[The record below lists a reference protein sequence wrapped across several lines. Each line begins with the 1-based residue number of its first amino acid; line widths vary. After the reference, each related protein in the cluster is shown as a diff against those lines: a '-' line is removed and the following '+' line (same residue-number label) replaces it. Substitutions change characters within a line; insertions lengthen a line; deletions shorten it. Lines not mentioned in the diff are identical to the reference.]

1 MKKKTGKMILL
12 TGVLCILSLAV
23 CACGKTEEA
32 SGTQEPQVA
41 QGEGIPEDDTEDD
54 VSAPK
59 PEADAEGTDAGN
71 EPESPEASPEP
82 QSGESS
88 SQGTDSTQKEQ
99 LEEQPEQQPEA
110 QSQSTSAASAEW
122 VDSTPNL
129 EGDIKELKDGQLTV
143 VEAITEKSDNGGD
156 IIVAPG
162 SGDDSEFNKIAVTYD
177 ENTLFAIQTIYDG
190 GARFEMSEATAADL
204 ASGQFIQVW
213 GSPSGSGLKA
223 TQICIVK
230 VA

>member
-1 MKKKTGKMILL
+1 MKKKTRKIILL

-32 SGTQEPQVA
+32 SDTPEPQVV
-41 QGEGIPEDDTEDD
+41 QGEPIPEDDAEDD
-54 VSAPK
+54 ASAPES
-59 PEADAEGTDAGN
+59 EADAEGTDTGN

-99 LEEQPEQQPEA
+99 PEA
-110 QSQSTSAASAEW
+110 QSQSTSGTSAEW

-156 IIVAPG
+156 IVVSPG
-162 SGDDSEFNKIAVTYD
+162 SGDDSEYNKIAVTYD
-177 ENTLFAIQTIYDG
+177 ENTLFAIKTIYDG
-190 GARFEMSEATAADL
+190 GARFEMSAATAADL

-213 GSPSGSGLKA
+213 GSSSGSGLKA

>member
-1 MKKKTGKMILL
+1 MKRKTGKMILL

-32 SGTQEPQVA
+32 SDTPEPQVV
-41 QGEGIPEDDTEDD
+41 QGEPIPEDDTEDD
-54 VSAPK
+54 ASAPE
-59 PEADAEGTDAGN
+59 PEADAEGTDTGN

-99 LEEQPEQQPEA
+99 PEA
-110 QSQSTSAASAEW
+110 QSQSTSGTSAEW

-156 IIVAPG
+156 IIVVPG
-162 SGDDSEFNKIAVTYD
+162 SEDDSEFNKIAVTYD

-190 GARFEMSEATAADL
+190 GARSEMSEATAADL

-213 GSPSGSGLKA
+213 GSSSGSGLKA

>member
-12 TGVLCILSLAV
+12 AGVLCILSLAV
-23 CACGKTEEA
+23 CACGKKEEA
-32 SGTQEPQVA
+32 SDTQEPQVV
-41 QGEGIPEDDTEDD
+41 QGEPIPEDDTEDD
-54 VSAPK
+54 ASAPE
-59 PEADAEGTDAGN
+59 PEADAEGTDTGN

-99 LEEQPEQQPEA
+99 PEA
-110 QSQSTSAASAEW
+110 QSQSTSGTSAEW

-156 IIVAPG
+156 IVVSPG
-162 SGDDSEFNKIAVTYD
+162 SGDDSEYNKIAVTYD

-190 GARFEMSEATAADL
+190 GARSEMSEATAADL
-204 ASGQFIQVW
+204 ASGQFIRVW
-213 GSPSGSGLKA
+213 GSSSGSGLKA

>member
-1 MKKKTGKMILL
+1 MKRKTGKMLLL

-23 CACGKTEEA
+23 CACGKTEDA
-32 SGTQEPQVA
+32 SDTQETQVV
-41 QGEGIPEDDTEDD
+41 QGEPIPENDTEDD
-54 VSAPK
+54 VSTPE
-59 PEADAEGTDAGN
+59 PEADAEGTDTGN

-99 LEEQPEQQPEA
+99 PEA
-110 QSQSTSAASAEW
+110 QSQSTSGTSAEW
-122 VDSTPNL
+122 VDSNPNL

-143 VEAITEKSDNGGD
+143 VENIITKSDNGGD
-156 IIVAPG
+156 IMVGPG

-204 ASGQFIQVW
+204 AVGQHLRVW
-213 GSPSGSGLKA
+213 GSSSGSGLKA
-223 TQICIVK
+223 TQICIVE

>member
-1 MKKKTGKMILL
+1 MKRKTGKMILL

-23 CACGKTEEA
+23 CACGKKEEA
-32 SGTQEPQVA
+32 SDTPEPQVV
-41 QGEGIPEDDTEDD
+41 QGEPIPEDDTEDD
-54 VSAPK
+54 ASAPE
-59 PEADAEGTDAGN
+59 PEADAEGTDTGN
-71 EPESPEASPEP
+71 EPESPEVSPEP

-88 SQGTDSTQKEQ
+88 SQGTDSAQKE
-99 LEEQPEQQPEA
+99 QPEA
-110 QSQSTSAASAEW
+110 QSQSTSGTSAEW
-122 VDSTPNL
+122 VDSTPSL

-143 VEAITEKSDNGGD
+143 VENIITKSDNGGD
-156 IIVAPG
+156 IMVGPG

-190 GARFEMSEATAADL
+190 GARSEMSAATAADL
-204 ASGQFIQVW
+204 ASGQFIKVW
-213 GSPSGSGLKA
+213 GSSSGSGLKA

>member
-1 MKKKTGKMILL
+1 MKKKAGKTILL

-32 SGTQEPQVA
+32 SDTQEPQVV
-41 QGEGIPEDDTEDD
+41 QGEPIPEDDTEDNA
-54 VSAPK
+54 SAPE
-59 PEADAEGTDAGN
+59 PEADAEGTDTGN
-71 EPESPEASPEP
+71 EPESPEALPEP

-99 LEEQPEQQPEA
+99 PEA
-110 QSQSTSAASAEW
+110 QSQSTSGTSAEW

-156 IIVAPG
+156 IIVSPSS
-162 SGDDSEFNKIAVTYD
+162 SGDDSEFNKIEVTYD

-190 GARFEMSEATAADL
+190 GARSEMSKAAAADL
-204 ASGQFIQVW
+204 ASGQFIRVW
-213 GSPSGSGLKA
+213 GSSSGSGLKA

>member
-1 MKKKTGKMILL
+1 MKRKTGKMLLL

-23 CACGKTEEA
+23 CACGKTED
-32 SGTQEPQVA
+32 SSDTQETQVV
-41 QGEGIPEDDTEDD
+41 QGEPIPENDTEDD
-54 VSAPK
+54 VSTPE
-59 PEADAEGTDAGN
+59 PEADAEGTDTGN

-99 LEEQPEQQPEA
+99 PEA
-110 QSQSTSAASAEW
+110 QSQSTSGTSAEW
-122 VDSTPNL
+122 VDSTPSL

-156 IIVAPG
+156 IIVVPG

-204 ASGQFIQVW
+204 AAGQHLRVW
-213 GSPSGSGLKA
+213 GSSSGSGLKA
-223 TQICIVK
+223 TQICIVE

>member
-1 MKKKTGKMILL
+1 MKKKAGKTILL

-32 SGTQEPQVA
+32 SDTQEPQVV
-41 QGEGIPEDDTEDD
+41 QGEPIPEDNTEDN
-54 VSAPK
+54 VSAPE
-59 PEADAEGTDAGN
+59 PEADAEGTDTGN
-71 EPESPEASPEP
+71 EPESPEALPEP

-88 SQGTDSTQKEQ
+88 SQGTDSAQKE
-99 LEEQPEQQPEA
+99 QPEA
-110 QSQSTSAASAEW
+110 QSQSTSGTSTEW

-156 IIVAPG
+156 IIVSPSS
-162 SGDDSEFNKIAVTYD
+162 SGDDSEFNKIEVTYD
-177 ENTLFAIQTIYDG
+177 ENTMFAIQTIYDG
-190 GARFEMSEATAADL
+190 GARSEMSAATAADL
-204 ASGQFIQVW
+204 ASGQFIKVW
-213 GSPSGSGLKA
+213 GSSSGSGLKA
-223 TQICIVK
+223 TQICIVE

>member
-32 SGTQEPQVA
+32 SDTQEPQVV
-41 QGEGIPEDDTEDD
+41 QGEPIPEDDTEDD
-54 VSAPK
+54 ASAPE
-59 PEADAEGTDAGN
+59 PEADAEGTDTGN

-99 LEEQPEQQPEA
+99 PEA
-110 QSQSTSAASAEW
+110 QSQSTSGTSAEW

-156 IIVAPG
+156 IVVSPG
-162 SGDDSEFNKIAVTYD
+162 SGDDSEYNKIAVTYD

-190 GARFEMSEATAADL
+190 GARSEMSAATAADL

-213 GSPSGSGLKA
+213 GSSSGSGLKA

>member
-32 SGTQEPQVA
+32 SDTQEPQVV
-41 QGEGIPEDDTEDD
+41 QGDPIPEDDTEDD
-54 VSAPK
+54 VSAPE
-59 PEADAEGTDAGN
+59 PAAYTEETDTGN

-82 QSGESS
+82 QSGESN
-88 SQGTDSTQKEQ
+88 SQGTDSAQKE
-99 LEEQPEQQPEA
+99 QPEA
-110 QSQSTSAASAEW
+110 QSQSTSGTSAEW

-143 VEAITEKSDNGGD
+143 VEAITAKSDNGGD
-156 IIVAPG
+156 IIVVPG
-162 SGDDSEFNKIAVTYD
+162 SEDDSEFSKIAVTYD
-177 ENTLFAIQTIYDG
+177 DNTLFAIQTIYDG
-190 GARFEMSEATAADL
+190 GARAEMSEATAADL
-204 ASGQFIQVW
+204 ASGQFIKVW

>member
-32 SGTQEPQVA
+32 SDTQEPQVV
-41 QGEGIPEDDTEDD
+41 QGEPIPEDDTEDD
-54 VSAPK
+54 ASAPE
-59 PEADAEGTDAGN
+59 PEADAEGTDTGN
-71 EPESPEASPEP
+71 EPESPESSPEP

-99 LEEQPEQQPEA
+99 PEA
-110 QSQSTSAASAEW
+110 QSQSTSGTSAEW
-122 VDSTPNL
+122 VDSTPSL

-156 IIVAPG
+156 IVVSPG

-177 ENTLFAIQTIYDG
+177 ENTLFAIKTIYDG
-190 GARFEMSEATAADL
+190 GVRFEMSAATAADL

-213 GSPSGSGLKA
+213 GSSSGSGLKA

>member
-1 MKKKTGKMILL
+1 MKKKAGKTILL

-32 SGTQEPQVA
+32 SDTQEPQVV
-41 QGEGIPEDDTEDD
+41 QGEPIPEDDTEDD
-54 VSAPK
+54 VSAPE
-59 PEADAEGTDAGN
+59 PEADAEGTDIGN
-71 EPESPEASPEP
+71 EPESPEALPEP

-99 LEEQPEQQPEA
+99 PEA
-110 QSQSTSAASAEW
+110 QSQSTSGTSTEW

-156 IIVAPG
+156 IVVSPG

-177 ENTLFAIQTIYDG
+177 ENTLFAIKTIYDG
-190 GARFEMSEATAADL
+190 GARSEMSAATAADL

-213 GSPSGSGLKA
+213 GSSSGSGLKA

>member
-1 MKKKTGKMILL
+1 MKRKTGKIILL

-23 CACGKTEEA
+23 CACGKKEEA
-32 SGTQEPQVA
+32 SDTPEPQVV
-41 QGEGIPEDDTEDD
+41 QGEPIPEDDTEDD
-54 VSAPK
+54 ASAPE

-99 LEEQPEQQPEA
+99 PEA
-110 QSQSTSAASAEW
+110 QSQSTSGTSVEW

-156 IIVAPG
+156 IIVVPG
-162 SGDDSEFNKIAVTYD
+162 SEDDSEFNKISVTYN

-190 GARFEMSEATAADL
+190 GARSEMLEATAADL
-204 ASGQFIQVW
+204 ASGQFIRVW

>member
-1 MKKKTGKMILL
+1 MKRKTGKMILL

-23 CACGKTEEA
+23 CACGKKEEA
-32 SGTQEPQVA
+32 SDTPEPQVV
-41 QGEGIPEDDTEDD
+41 QGEPIPEDDTEDD
-54 VSAPK
+54 ASAPE
-59 PEADAEGTDAGN
+59 PEADAEGTDTGN

-82 QSGESS
+82 QSGENS

-99 LEEQPEQQPEA
+99 PEA
-110 QSQSTSAASAEW
+110 QSQSTSGTSAEW

-156 IIVAPG
+156 IVVSPG
-162 SGDDSEFNKIAVTYD
+162 SGDDSEYNKIAVTYD
-177 ENTLFAIQTIYDG
+177 ANTLFAIQTIYDG
-190 GARFEMSEATAADL
+190 GARSEMSEATAADL
-204 ASGQFIQVW
+204 ASGQFIRVW

>member
-1 MKKKTGKMILL
+1 MKKKTGKIILL

-32 SGTQEPQVA
+32 SDTQEPQLV
-41 QGEGIPEDDTEDD
+41 QGEPIPEDDTEDN
-54 VSAPK
+54 VSAPE
-59 PEADAEGTDAGN
+59 PEADAEGTDTGN
-71 EPESPEASPEP
+71 EPESPEALPEP

-88 SQGTDSTQKEQ
+88 SQGTDSAQKE
-99 LEEQPEQQPEA
+99 QPEA
-110 QSQSTSAASAEW
+110 QSQSTSGTSTEW

-156 IIVAPG
+156 IIVSPSS
-162 SGDDSEFNKIAVTYD
+162 SGDDSEFNKIEVTYD

-190 GARFEMSEATAADL
+190 GARSEMSTATAADL
-204 ASGQFIQVW
+204 ASGQFIKVW
-213 GSPSGSGLKA
+213 GSSSGSGLKA
-223 TQICIVK
+223 TQICIVE

>member
-23 CACGKTEEA
+23 CACGKKEEA
-32 SGTQEPQVA
+32 SDTPEPQVV
-41 QGEGIPEDDTEDD
+41 QGEPIPEDDTMDD
-54 VSAPK
+54 ASAPE
-59 PEADAEGTDAGN
+59 PEADAEGTDTGN

-99 LEEQPEQQPEA
+99 PEA
-110 QSQSTSAASAEW
+110 QSQSTSGTSAEW

-156 IIVAPG
+156 IIVVPG

-190 GARFEMSEATAADL
+190 GARSEMSEATAADL
-204 ASGQFIQVW
+204 ASGQFIRVW
-213 GSPSGSGLKA
+213 GSSSGSGLKA

>member
-1 MKKKTGKMILL
+1 MKRKTGKMILL

-23 CACGKTEEA
+23 CACGKKEEA
-32 SGTQEPQVA
+32 SDTQEPQVV
-41 QGEGIPEDDTEDD
+41 QGEPIPEDDTEDD
-54 VSAPK
+54 ASAPE
-59 PEADAEGTDAGN
+59 PEADAEGTDTGN

-99 LEEQPEQQPEA
+99 PEA
-110 QSQSTSAASAEW
+110 QSQSTSGTSAEW

-156 IIVAPG
+156 IIVVPG

-213 GSPSGSGLKA
+213 GSSSGSGLKA

>member
-1 MKKKTGKMILL
+1 MKKKAGKTILL

-32 SGTQEPQVA
+32 SGTQEPQVV
-41 QGEGIPEDDTEDD
+41 QGEPIPEDDTEDN
-54 VSAPK
+54 VSAPE
-59 PEADAEGTDAGN
+59 PEADAEGTDTGN
-71 EPESPEASPEP
+71 EPESPEALPEP

-88 SQGTDSTQKEQ
+88 SQGTDSAQKE
-99 LEEQPEQQPEA
+99 QPEA
-110 QSQSTSAASAEW
+110 QSQSTSGTSTEW

-156 IIVAPG
+156 IIVSPSS
-162 SGDDSEFNKIAVTYD
+162 SGDDSEFNKIEVTYD

-190 GARFEMSEATAADL
+190 GARSEMSTATAADL
-204 ASGQFIQVW
+204 ASGQFIKVW
-213 GSPSGSGLKA
+213 GSSSGSGLKA
-223 TQICIVK
+223 TQICIVE

>member
-1 MKKKTGKMILL
+1 MKRKTGKMILL

-23 CACGKTEEA
+23 CACGKKEEA
-32 SGTQEPQVA
+32 SDTPEPQVV
-41 QGEGIPEDDTEDD
+41 QGEPIPEDDTEDD
-54 VSAPK
+54 ASAPE
-59 PEADAEGTDAGN
+59 PEADAEGTDTGN

-82 QSGESS
+82 QSGENS

-99 LEEQPEQQPEA
+99 PEA
-110 QSQSTSAASAEW
+110 QSQSTSGTSAEW

-156 IIVAPG
+156 IVVSPG

-177 ENTLFAIQTIYDG
+177 ENTLFAIKTIYDG
-190 GARFEMSEATAADL
+190 GARSEMSAATAADL

-213 GSPSGSGLKA
+213 GSSSGSGLKA

>member
-1 MKKKTGKMILL
+1 MKKKAGKTILL

-32 SGTQEPQVA
+32 SDTQEPQVV
-41 QGEGIPEDDTEDD
+41 QGEPIPEDDTEDN
-54 VSAPK
+54 VSAPE
-59 PEADAEGTDAGN
+59 PEADAEGTDTGN

-99 LEEQPEQQPEA
+99 PEA
-110 QSQSTSAASAEW
+110 QSQSTSGTSAEW

-156 IIVAPG
+156 IIVVPG
-162 SGDDSEFNKIAVTYD
+162 SEDDSEFNKIAVTYD

-190 GARFEMSEATAADL
+190 GARSEMSEATAADL
-204 ASGQFIQVW
+204 ASGQFIRVW
-213 GSPSGSGLKA
+213 GSPSDSRLKA

>member
-32 SGTQEPQVA
+32 SDTQEPQVV
-41 QGEGIPEDDTEDD
+41 QGEPIPEDDTEDD
-54 VSAPK
+54 VSAPE
-59 PEADAEGTDAGN
+59 PEADAEGTDTGN

-99 LEEQPEQQPEA
+99 PEA
-110 QSQSTSAASAEW
+110 QSQSTSGTSAEW

-156 IIVAPG
+156 IIVVPG
-162 SGDDSEFNKIAVTYD
+162 SEDDSEFNKIAVTYD

-190 GARFEMSEATAADL
+190 GARSEMSTATAADL
-204 ASGQFIQVW
+204 ASGQFIKVW
-213 GSPSGSGLKA
+213 GSSSGSGLKA
-223 TQICIVK
+223 TQICIVE

>member
-1 MKKKTGKMILL
+1 MKRKTGKMILL

-32 SGTQEPQVA
+32 SDTQEPQVV
-41 QGEGIPEDDTEDD
+41 QGEPIPEDDTEDD
-54 VSAPK
+54 VSAPE
-59 PEADAEGTDAGN
+59 PAADAEGTDTGN

-99 LEEQPEQQPEA
+99 PEA
-110 QSQSTSAASAEW
+110 QSQSTSGTSAEW

-156 IIVAPG
+156 IVVSPG

-190 GARFEMSEATAADL
+190 GARSEMSEATAADL

-213 GSPSGSGLKA
+213 GSSSGSGLKA

>member
-32 SGTQEPQVA
+32 SDTQEPQVV
-41 QGEGIPEDDTEDD
+41 QGEPIPEDDTEDD
-54 VSAPK
+54 ASAPE
-59 PEADAEGTDAGN
+59 PEADAEGTDTGN

-99 LEEQPEQQPEA
+99 PEA
-110 QSQSTSAASAEW
+110 QSQSTSGTSAEW
-122 VDSTPNL
+122 VDSTSSL

-156 IIVAPG
+156 IVVSPG

-213 GSPSGSGLKA
+213 GSSSGSGLKA

>member
-1 MKKKTGKMILL
+1 MKRKTGKMILL

-23 CACGKTEEA
+23 CACGKKEEA
-32 SGTQEPQVA
+32 SDTPEPQVV
-41 QGEGIPEDDTEDD
+41 QGEPIPEDDTEDD
-54 VSAPK
+54 ASAPE
-59 PEADAEGTDAGN
+59 PEADAEGTDTGN

-88 SQGTDSTQKEQ
+88 SQGSDSTQKE
-99 LEEQPEQQPEA
+99 QPEA
-110 QSQSTSAASAEW
+110 QSQSTSGTSAEW

-156 IIVAPG
+156 IIVVPG
-162 SGDDSEFNKIAVTYD
+162 SEDDSEFNKISVTYN

-190 GARFEMSEATAADL
+190 GARSEMSEATAADL
-204 ASGQFIQVW
+204 ASGQFIRVW
-213 GSPSGSGLKA
+213 GSSSGSGLKA
-223 TQICIVK
+223 TQICIVE

>member
-1 MKKKTGKMILL
+1 MKRKTGKMILL

-23 CACGKTEEA
+23 CACGKKEEA
-32 SGTQEPQVA
+32 SDTPEPQVV
-41 QGEGIPEDDTEDD
+41 QGEPIPEDDTEDD
-54 VSAPK
+54 ASAPE
-59 PEADAEGTDAGN
+59 PEADAEGTDTGN

-82 QSGESS
+82 QSGENS

-99 LEEQPEQQPEA
+99 PEA
-110 QSQSTSAASAEW
+110 QSQSTSGTSAEW

-156 IIVAPG
+156 IIVVPG
-162 SGDDSEFNKIAVTYD
+162 SEDDSEFNKISVTYN

-190 GARFEMSEATAADL
+190 GARSEMSEATAADL
-204 ASGQFIQVW
+204 ASGQFIRVW

-230 VA
+230 VV

>member
-1 MKKKTGKMILL
+1 MKRKTGKMILL

-23 CACGKTEEA
+23 CACGKKEEA
-32 SGTQEPQVA
+32 SDTPEPQVV
-41 QGEGIPEDDTEDD
+41 QGEPIPEDDTEDD
-54 VSAPK
+54 ASAPE
-59 PEADAEGTDAGN
+59 PEADAEGTDTGN

-99 LEEQPEQQPEA
+99 PEA
-110 QSQSTSAASAEW
+110 QSQSTSGTSAEW

-156 IIVAPG
+156 IIVVPG
-162 SGDDSEFNKIAVTYD
+162 SEDDSEFNKIMVTYD

-190 GARFEMSEATAADL
+190 GVISEMSEATAADL

-213 GSPSGSGLKA
+213 GSSSGSGLKA

>member
-32 SGTQEPQVA
+32 SDTQEPQVV
-41 QGEGIPEDDTEDD
+41 QGDPIPEDDTEDD
-54 VSAPK
+54 VSAPE
-59 PEADAEGTDAGN
+59 PAAYTEETDTGN

-82 QSGESS
+82 QSGESN
-88 SQGTDSTQKEQ
+88 SQGTDSAQKE
-99 LEEQPEQQPEA
+99 QPEA
-110 QSQSTSAASAEW
+110 QSQSTSGTSAEW

-143 VEAITEKSDNGGD
+143 VEAITAKSDNGGD
-156 IIVAPG
+156 IIVVPG
-162 SGDDSEFNKIAVTYD
+162 SEDDSEFNKIAVTYD

-190 GARFEMSEATAADL
+190 GARSEMSEATAADL

-213 GSPSGSGLKA
+213 GSSSGSGLKA

>member
-1 MKKKTGKMILL
+1 MKRKTGKMILL

-32 SGTQEPQVA
+32 SDTQEPQVV
-41 QGEGIPEDDTEDD
+41 QGEPIPEDDTKDD
-54 VSAPK
+54 ASAPE
-59 PEADAEGTDAGN
+59 PEADAEGTDTGN

-99 LEEQPEQQPEA
+99 PEA
-110 QSQSTSAASAEW
+110 QSQSTSGTSAEW

-156 IIVAPG
+156 IIVVPG
-162 SGDDSEFNKIAVTYD
+162 SEDDSEFNKIAVTYD

>member
-1 MKKKTGKMILL
+1 MKRKTGKMLLL

-23 CACGKTEEA
+23 CACGKTEDA
-32 SGTQEPQVA
+32 SDTQETQVV
-41 QGEGIPEDDTEDD
+41 QGEPIPENDTEDD
-54 VSAPK
+54 VSTPE
-59 PEADAEGTDAGN
+59 PEADAEGTDTGN

-99 LEEQPEQQPEA
+99 PEA
-110 QSQSTSAASAEW
+110 QSQSTSGTSAEW

-143 VEAITEKSDNGGD
+143 VENIITKSDNGGD
-156 IIVAPG
+156 IMVGPG

-177 ENTLFAIQTIYDG
+177 ENTLFAIRTIYDG
-190 GARFEMSEATAADL
+190 GARFEMSAATAADL
-204 ASGQFIQVW
+204 ASGQFIAVW
-213 GSPSGSGLKA
+213 GSSSSSGLKA
-223 TQICIVK
+223 TQICIIE

>member
-1 MKKKTGKMILL
+1 MKKKTGKMLLL
-12 TGVLCILSLAV
+12 TGVLFILSLAV
-23 CACGKTEEA
+23 CACGKKAEA
-32 SGTQEPQVA
+32 SDTQEPQVV
-41 QGEGIPEDDTEDD
+41 QGEPIPEDDTEDD
-54 VSAPK
+54 ASAPE
-59 PEADAEGTDAGN
+59 PEADAEGTDTGN

-99 LEEQPEQQPEA
+99 PEA
-110 QSQSTSAASAEW
+110 QSQSTSGTSAEW

-156 IIVAPG
+156 IVVSPG

-190 GARFEMSEATAADL
+190 GARSEMSAATAADL

-213 GSPSGSGLKA
+213 GSSSGSGLKA

>member
-1 MKKKTGKMILL
+1 MKRKTGKIILL

-23 CACGKTEEA
+23 CACGKKEEA
-32 SGTQEPQVA
+32 SDTPEPQVV
-41 QGEGIPEDDTEDD
+41 QGEPIPEDDTEDD
-54 VSAPK
+54 ASAPE
-59 PEADAEGTDAGN
+59 PEADAEGTDTGN

-88 SQGTDSTQKEQ
+88 SQGTDSAQKE
-99 LEEQPEQQPEA
+99 QPEA

-122 VDSTPNL
+122 VDSTPSL

-156 IIVAPG
+156 IVVSPG
-162 SGDDSEFNKIAVTYD
+162 SGDDSEYNKIAVTYD

-213 GSPSGSGLKA
+213 GSSSGSGLKA

>member
-1 MKKKTGKMILL
+1 MKKKAGKMILL

-32 SGTQEPQVA
+32 SDTQEPQVV
-41 QGEGIPEDDTEDD
+41 QGEPIPEDDTEDD
-54 VSAPK
+54 ASAPE
-59 PEADAEGTDAGN
+59 PEADAEGTDTGN

-99 LEEQPEQQPEA
+99 PEA
-110 QSQSTSAASAEW
+110 QSQSTSGTSAEW
-122 VDSTPNL
+122 VDSTPSL

-156 IIVAPG
+156 IIVVPG

-190 GARFEMSEATAADL
+190 GARSEMSTATAADL
-204 ASGQFIQVW
+204 ASGQFIKVW
-213 GSPSGSGLKA
+213 GSSSGSGLKA
-223 TQICIVK
+223 TQICIVE

>member
-1 MKKKTGKMILL
+1 MKRKTGKIILL

-32 SGTQEPQVA
+32 SDTQEPQVV
-41 QGEGIPEDDTEDD
+41 QGEPIPEDDTEDD
-54 VSAPK
+54 ASAPE
-59 PEADAEGTDAGN
+59 PEADAEGTDTGN

-99 LEEQPEQQPEA
+99 PEA
-110 QSQSTSAASAEW
+110 QSQSTSGTSAEW
-122 VDSTPNL
+122 VDSTPDL

-156 IIVAPG
+156 IVVSPG
-162 SGDDSEFNKIAVTYD
+162 SGDDSEYNKIAVTYD
-177 ENTLFAIQTIYDG
+177 ENTLFAIKTIYDG
-190 GARFEMSEATAADL
+190 GARFEMSAATAADL

-213 GSPSGSGLKA
+213 GSSSGSGLKA

>member
-12 TGVLCILSLAV
+12 AGVLCILSLAV

-32 SGTQEPQVA
+32 SDTQEPQVV
-41 QGEGIPEDDTEDD
+41 QGEPIPEDDTEDD
-54 VSAPK
+54 VSAPE
-59 PEADAEGTDAGN
+59 PEADAEETDTGN

-99 LEEQPEQQPEA
+99 PEA
-110 QSQSTSAASAEW
+110 QSQSTSGTSAEW

-156 IIVAPG
+156 IIVVPG
-162 SGDDSEFNKIAVTYD
+162 SEDDSEFNKIAVTYD
-177 ENTLFAIQTIYDG
+177 ENTLFTIQTIYDG
-190 GARFEMSEATAADL
+190 GARSEMSEATAADL
-204 ASGQFIQVW
+204 ASGQFIRVW

-230 VA
+230 VV

>member
-32 SGTQEPQVA
+32 SDTQEPQVV
-41 QGEGIPEDDTEDD
+41 QGEPIPEDDTEDN
-54 VSAPK
+54 VSAPE
-59 PEADAEGTDAGN
+59 PEADAEGTDTGN
-71 EPESPEASPEP
+71 EPESPEALPEP

-88 SQGTDSTQKEQ
+88 SQGTDSAQKE
-99 LEEQPEQQPEA
+99 QPEA
-110 QSQSTSAASAEW
+110 QSQSTSGTSTEW

-156 IIVAPG
+156 IIVSPSS
-162 SGDDSEFNKIAVTYD
+162 SGDDSEFNKIEVTYD

-190 GARFEMSEATAADL
+190 GARSEMSTATAADL
-204 ASGQFIQVW
+204 ASGQFIKVW
-213 GSPSGSGLKA
+213 GSSSGSGLKA
-223 TQICIVK
+223 TQICIVE

>member
-23 CACGKTEEA
+23 CACGKKEEA
-32 SGTQEPQVA
+32 SDTPEPQVV
-41 QGEGIPEDDTEDD
+41 QGEPIPEDDTEDD
-54 VSAPK
+54 VSAPE
-59 PEADAEGTDAGN
+59 PEADAEVTDAGN

-99 LEEQPEQQPEA
+99 PEA
-110 QSQSTSAASAEW
+110 QSQSTSGTSAEW

-156 IIVAPG
+156 IIVVPG
-162 SGDDSEFNKIAVTYD
+162 SEDDSEFNKIAVTYD

-190 GARFEMSEATAADL
+190 GARSEMSAATAADL

-213 GSPSGSGLKA
+213 GSSSGSGLKA

>member
-32 SGTQEPQVA
+32 SDTPEPQVV
-41 QGEGIPEDDTEDD
+41 QGEPIPEDDTEDD
-54 VSAPK
+54 ASAPE
-59 PEADAEGTDAGN
+59 PEADAEGTDTGN

-99 LEEQPEQQPEA
+99 PEA
-110 QSQSTSAASAEW
+110 QSQSTSGTSAEW

-156 IIVAPG
+156 IIVVPG

-190 GARFEMSEATAADL
+190 GARSEMSAATAADL

-213 GSPSGSGLKA
+213 GSSSGSGLKA